1 MQQNFVRKEFFFHT
15 AKYGPDF
22 FFSTWSWPNFVVANS
37 PPPENEL
44 VSVLGDVVTGM
55 IVKI

>member
-22 FFSTWSWPNFVVANS
+22 FFNLELAKFCCCKLSLKMNWSVC
-37 PPPENEL
+37 
-44 VSVLGDVVTGM
+44 
-55 IVKI
+55 